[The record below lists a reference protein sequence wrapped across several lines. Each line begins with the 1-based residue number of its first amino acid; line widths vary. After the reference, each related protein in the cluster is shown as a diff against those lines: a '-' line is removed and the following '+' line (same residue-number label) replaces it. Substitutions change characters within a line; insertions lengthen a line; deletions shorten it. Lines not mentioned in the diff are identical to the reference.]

1 MPAPRIF
8 STLGIRDFRLLWGSS
23 SIYVIGAAT
32 ELIAQG
38 WMVLLLTGDSALW
51 VGIASGIR
59 GAGHI
64 LFALIGGV
72 LADRLSRRFVLS
84 AFRGI
89 SGLTLLGLALL
100 VSQDRAELWHVLVV
114 VFIQGSI
121 DGITAPAFNGL
132 IYDTVGPRR
141 LMSAVA
147 YTLGGFHISWTAGS
161 VLAGNVI
168 NSAGMGAA
176 FALAGV
182 AYSTSVLP
190 LLFMKVSV
198 SAQQQRESIWR
209 SLGQGL
215 AYVAGNSSLRAL
227 LMLSVLTE
235 TFGFSYIVMLPVIAK
250 TVLNVGP
257 IGLGYLSA
265 AGGAGA
271 LIGTAALASF
281 SDYPNKWKLLTIGAL
296 GAGTGIVLFAFSS
309 WYAVSLVMVAAIGLA
324 LTVYDASI
332 NTLLQLTTD
341 ENMRG
346 RVLGLYGMTWGFTP
360 AGGFLV
366 GAVAS
371 AAGAPIA
378 VGIGGVVIVTYTA
391 AVIARMGA
399 RIKPPN
405 PDSG

>member
-176 FALAGV
+176 FALAGA

-309 WYAVSLVMVAAIGLA
+309 WYAVSLVMVAVIGLA

-378 VGIGGVVIVTYTA
+378 VGMGGVVIVTYTA

>member
-64 LFALIGGV
+64 IFALIGGV
-72 LADRLSRRFVLS
+72 LADRLSRRMVLTT
-84 AFRGI
+84 FRGI
-89 SGLTLLGLALL
+89 SGLVLLGLALL

-121 DGITAPAFNGL
+121 DGMVAPAFNGL

-141 LMSAVA
+141 LMNAVA

-168 NSAGMGAA
+168 NSVGMGAA

-190 LLFMKVSV
+190 LLFMKVPRSV
-198 SAQQQRESIWR
+198 QQRQESIWR
-209 SLGQGL
+209 NLGQGL
-215 AYVAGNSSLRAL
+215 AYVAGNSPLRAL
-227 LMLSVLTE
+227 LVLSVLTE

-257 IGLGYLSA
+257 TGLGYLSG

-271 LIGTAALASF
+271 LIGIALLASF
-281 SDYPNKWKLLTIGAL
+281 SDFPNKWKLLTIGAL
-296 GAGTGIVLFAFSS
+296 GAGTGIALFAFSS
-309 WYAVSLVMVAAIGLA
+309 WYAISLVLVAAIGLA
-324 LTVYDASI
+324 LVVYDASI
-332 NTLLQLTTD
+332 NTLLQLTSD

-360 AGGFLV
+360 AGGFIV

-371 AAGAPIA
+371 IATAPLA
-378 VGIGGVVIVTYTA
+378 VGMGGVVIVSYTA

-399 RIKPPN
+399 RIKSPDPN
-405 PDSG
+405 

>member
-309 WYAVSLVMVAAIGLA
+309 WYAVSLVMVAVIGLA

-378 VGIGGVVIVTYTA
+378 VGMGGVVIVTYTA

-405 PDSG
+405 PD

>member
-8 STLGIRDFRLLWGSS
+8 STLSIRDFRLLWGSS

-38 WMVLLLTGDSALW
+38 WMVLLLTNDSALW

-72 LADRLSRRFVLS
+72 LADRLSRRMVLTT
-84 AFRGI
+84 FRAI
-89 SGLTLLGLALL
+89 SGLILLGLALL
-100 VSQDRAELWHVLVV
+100 VLQERAELWHLLVV
-114 VFIQGSI
+114 VFIQGSV
-121 DGITAPAFNGL
+121 DGMVAPAFNGL

-141 LMSAVA
+141 LMNAVA
-147 YTLGGFHISWTAGS
+147 YTLGGFHISWTVGS

-168 NSAGMGAA
+168 NSVSIGAA
-176 FALAGV
+176 FALAGAV
-182 AYSTSVLP
+182 YSVSVLP
-190 LLFMKVSV
+190 LLFMKVARSV
-198 SAQQQRESIWR
+198 QERQESVWR
-209 SLGQGL
+209 NLGQGL

-271 LIGTAALASF
+271 LIGTAVLASF
-281 SDYPNKWKLLTIGAL
+281 SDFPNKWRLLTIGTL
-296 GAGTGIVLFAFSS
+296 GAGIGIILFAFSS
-309 WYAVSLVMVAAIGLA
+309 WYAVSLVFVAIIGLS
-324 LTVYDASI
+324 LVVYDATI
-332 NTLLQLTTD
+332 NTLLQLTSD

-360 AGGFLV
+360 AGGFIV

-371 AAGAPIA
+371 VATASLA
-378 VGIGGVVIVTYTA
+378 VGMGGVVIVTYAA

-399 RIKPPN
+399 RVKSPDPN
-405 PDSG
+405 

>member
-64 LFALIGGV
+64 LFALVGGV

-176 FALAGV
+176 FALAGA

-309 WYAVSLVMVAAIGLA
+309 WYAVSLVMVAVIGLA

-378 VGIGGVVIVTYTA
+378 VGMGGVVIVTYTA

-405 PDSG
+405 PD

>member
-64 LFALIGGV
+64 LFALVGGV

-378 VGIGGVVIVTYTA
+378 VGMGGVVIVTYTA
-391 AVIARMGA
+391 SVIARMGA

-405 PDSG
+405 PD